1 MKKIIILILCIFMF
15 IPQLSVRAAGITS
28 SSTETKDDSK
38 LQSLYNYVSNMN
50 TEFQEFS
57 DFDAKSYVNSFI
69 KSGTGNFSFSKIY
82 KSIVT
87 YIFKELLSSTKLMLI
102 IIVIAI
108 LSALITNLQSAFSNE
123 SLSNIAYFACYS
135 LLIIV
140 VTKNFYIGLDLAK
153 ETINKM
159 ADFMAALIP
168 VLMFLLA
175 SVGAVT
181 EVAVMDPIIIGAVNI
196 GARIYV
202 ELILPLIFIGFV
214 LQFVNNISEEYK
226 IDKLTKFIN
235 QLALWA
241 QGLLMTVFIGIL
253 TIRGI
258 TSQTIDQVTVKV
270 SKYAIDNFVPIV
282 GKALSDAISS
292 VAGYSILL
300 KNALSGMGLLLIVV
314 IVLFPILKIFILS
327 MLFKFTAALI
337 EPISDKRMVN
347 CITSAGNSL
356 VLIMSCLIAVSVM
369 FFIMVSI
376 LAAAGKSIIT

>member
-1 MKKIIILILCIFMF
+1 
-15 IPQLSVRAAGITS
+15 
-28 SSTETKDDSK
+28 
-38 LQSLYNYVSNMN
+38 
-50 TEFQEFS
+50 
-57 DFDAKSYVNSFI
+57 
-69 KSGTGNFSFSKIY
+69 
-82 KSIVT
+82 
-87 YIFKELLSSTKLMLI
+87 
-102 IIVIAI
+102 
-108 LSALITNLQSAFSNE
+108 
-123 SLSNIAYFACYS
+123 
-135 LLIIV
+135 
-140 VTKNFYIGLDLAK
+140 
-153 ETINKM
+153 
-159 ADFMAALIP
+159 MAALIP

-327 MLFKFTAALI
+327 LLFKFTAALI